1 MAKPNPTPNP
11 NPKPKPNQVGE
22 QLEARRQ
29 EHRVGALG
37 QDEQGEHHVDDA
49 HLAGGA
55 ALDAHLGEV

>member
-1 MAKPNPTPNP
+1 M
-11 NPKPKPNQVGE
+11 GE

-37 QDEQGEHHVDDA
+37 QDEQGEYHVHDA

-55 ALDAHLGEV
+55 PLDAHLGEM